1 METKQRTVGFQ
12 KYELIGGLCFL
23 ALFLS
28 DLLPLVLRRLTF
40 RFVGTSDPLR
50 AGLIINLAFDLVCL
64 AVLLPLL
71 HRWLAGQLRR
81 LRENGLRQT
90 GRQLLAGAGWML
102 LSLFVLSWLL
112 GFVISMYPDYS
123 NGNQEALERLSGR
136 YPLWMGL
143 MTCVT
148 APLIEELLFRG
159 LVFSAL
165 RPRSRFWAYLLSGL
179 LFALPHVSAYVFD
192 VPTAVSAVNLLL
204 YFTMGLVL
212 ARVCERSGSVFTS
225 VLLHALYNTIIT
237 LLI

>member
-112 GFVISMYPDYS
+112 GFVISITVW
-123 NGNQEALERLSGR
+123 L
-136 YPLWMGL
+136 
-143 MTCVT
+143 
-148 APLIEELLFRG
+148 
-159 LVFSAL
+159 
-165 RPRSRFWAYLLSGL
+165 
-179 LFALPHVSAYVFD
+179 YVFRKN
-192 VPTAVSAVNLLL
+192 PNLLHPHREEK
-204 YFTMGLVL
+204 TEPEEMKK
-212 ARVCERSGSVFTS
+212 
-225 VLLHALYNTIIT
+225 
-237 LLI
+237 